1 MATPEELNEKELLA
15 QAFSQFGSSDAQP
28 GTPDPSIEAQPK
40 TAKERKADAEA
51 FAAEE
56 SLPEAIPLP
65 TADTPVA
72 PVQPIPGSRELLIQQ
87 QQAAKANLL
96 KQQELA
102 EKQSKSITNRPRTK
116 FLKEDQSFAEA
127 FSEPSEAQRA
137 FAFNAGLAL
146 LSSSGTNNLSQRI
159 GQALGSGMQGMQ
171 SARQAEL
178 DGIQKA
184 NESEMKLLQ
193 MKQQGIGLDMGF
205 TKDIAAM
212 DSAAA
217 KAQADAVEKKAALEV
232 AAQKTAFSQ
241 MSEAGKAQQQI
252 KNAIDNK
259 DYSLAAQIQKDYE
272 KSTGVTGNK
281 VTQAYDSIKGIR
293 AENAQLT
300 KLGTPEALAQIELNN
315 SQIADQRRLAAGSGG
330 QVIEIRDRETGEVTF
345 SMGSGGAKTALNQR
359 KLEVGLMDKQWMSDL
374 IGSVDAEQ
382 DIVDTIGEVIF
393 SPNYKDVSGNIE
405 GTVLETPLLGPL
417 YNQIIQTAP
426 TRLLYRKANE
436 LSTRLALP
444 QTRFFKPLSNTEW
457 PIVRD
462 AFKIPLSLDQDQVQ
476 DLFVTTRIPLILA
489 TTASAYNRRNPEMGT
504 TAGTAASLEFASE
517 TMVSYIQKGLPL
529 QAQDMETFGEE
540 GYLNNNA
547 DYALKTWFPSADP
560 ALKNQGY
567 ILGQNN
573 KLYTK
578 DVVNAYVEAYK
589 ERSGVRDYNAEQ
601 FMKDNGMEMY

>member
-1 MATPEELNEKELLA
+1 MATPEELNERELLA
-15 QAFSQFGSSDAQP
+15 QAFSKFGSPDAQSAP
-28 GTPDPSIEAQPK
+28 AAPQRDV
-40 TAKERKADAEA
+40 TAKERADADLQPKQ
-51 FAAEE
+51 
-56 SLPEAIPLP
+56 SLPAPIPLR
-65 TADTPVA
+65 TADAPVA
-72 PVQPIPGSRELLIQQ
+72 PTQPIPGSRELLIQQ

-102 EKQSKSITNRPRTK
+102 ERQSKSITNRPRTK

-127 FSEPSEAQRA
+127 FSKPSEAQRA

-171 SARQAEL
+171 SVRKAEL
-178 DGIQKA
+178 DGIQKV

-193 MKQQGIGLDMGF
+193 MKQQGIGQDMGF

-217 KAQADAVEKKAALEV
+217 KAQADAVEKKTALEV

-315 SQIADQRRLAAGSGG
+315 SQIADQKRLAAGSGG
-330 QVIEIRDRETGEVTF
+330 QVIEMRDPTTGVVTF
-345 SMGSGGAKTALNQR
+345 SMGSGDAKAAINQR

-393 SPNYKDVSGNIE
+393 SPNYKDVSGKFE
-405 GTVLETPLLGPL
+405 GSILESDTLGPI
-417 YNQIIQTAP
+417 YNLAQQAP
-426 TRLLYRKANE
+426 TRLLYRKVDE

-444 QTRFFKPLSNTEW
+444 QTRFFKPLSNFEW
-457 PIVRD
+457 PIVKA
-462 AFKIPLSLDQDQVQ
+462 AFKIPLGLDQDQVQ

-489 TTASAYNRRNPEMGT
+489 TTASAYNRKNPEMGT
-504 TAGTAASLEFASE
+504 TAGTAASLEFASD

-529 QAQDMETFGEE
+529 QAQDMETFGKE

-589 ERSGVRDYNAEQ
+589 ERSGARDYNAEQ

>member
-1 MATPEELNEKELLA
+1 MAIQDEDFQKRLNEALGMFGQAPADMPVQTVDPVRAERLA
-15 QAFSQFGSSDAQP
+15 FEASQGA
-28 GTPDPSIEAQPK
+28 PS
-40 TAKERKADAEA
+40 
-51 FAAEE
+51 
-56 SLPEAIPLP
+56 
-65 TADTPVA
+65 VA
-72 PVQPIPGSRELLIQQ
+72 PVVPQQPALGSREALIA
-87 QQAAKANLL
+87 QQAQLRQNALA
-96 KQQELA
+96 QQEALQA
-102 EKQSKSITNRPRTK
+102 STEAITKRPRQR
-116 FLKEDQSFAEA
+116 FLNEGQGFMDAFKNPGAGQRQFAI
-127 FSEPSEAQRA
+127 
-137 FAFNAGLAL
+137 NAGLSL
-146 LSSSGTNNLSQRI
+146 LSSGGTQDLSQRI
-159 GQALGSGMQGMQ
+159 GHALGTGVQGMQ
-171 SARQAEL
+171 AARQGEL
-178 DGIQKA
+178 DVASQAAKA
-184 NESEMKLLQ
+184 QQAALGLQ
-193 MKQQGIGLDMGF
+193 ATNLNTELGF
-205 TKDIAAM
+205 TKDLMALDRQEKSDQAAI
-212 DSAAA
+212 A
-217 KAQADAVEKKAALEV
+217 KAQADTAEKKTALEV

-241 MSEAGKAQQQI
+241 MSDAGKAQQQI
-252 KNAIDNK
+252 QNAIENK
-259 DYSLAAQIQKDYE
+259 DYSLAAQIQTDYE

-330 QVIEIRDRETGEVTF
+330 QVIEMRDRETGEVTF

-374 IGSVDAEQ
+374 IGSVNAEQ

-393 SPNYKDVSGNIE
+393 SPNYKDVSGKFE
-405 GTVLETPLLGPL
+405 GAVLESDVFGPIWNL
-417 YNQIIQTAP
+417 AQQAP
-426 TRLLYRKANE
+426 TRLLYRKVDE

-457 PIVRD
+457 PIVRG
-462 AFKIPLSLDQDQVQ
+462 AFKIPLGLDQDQVQ

-489 TTASAYNRRNPEMGT
+489 TTASAYNRKNPEMGT
-504 TAGTAASLEFASE
+504 TAGTAASLEFASD

-529 QAQDMETFGEE
+529 QAQDMETFGKE

-589 ERSGVRDYNAEQ
+589 ERSGARDYNAEQ

>member
-1 MATPEELNEKELLA
+1 MATQEELEREKLLQ
-15 QAFSQFGSSDAQP
+15 QAFSQFGSD
-28 GTPDPSIEAQPK
+28 TPAAPAATPQRDVRA
-40 TAKERKADAEA
+40 ERL
-51 FAAEE
+51 AEE
-56 SLPEAIPLP
+56 AATTPIPLP
-65 TADTPVA
+65 RTQPVAA
-72 PVQPIPGSRELLIQQ
+72 PVQPIPGSREILL
-87 QQAAKANLL
+87 A
-96 KQQELA
+96 QQERARQNTLAQQKLA
-102 EKQSKSITNRPRTK
+102 ERQSKSINNRPRNK
-116 FLKEDQSFAEA
+116 FLKENQSFMDA
-127 FSEPSEAQRA
+127 FTDPSEAQRA

-146 LSSSGTNNLSQRI
+146 LSSNGTNNLSQRI

-171 SARQAEL
+171 ATRQAEL
-178 DGIQKA
+178 DAVQKA

-193 MKQQGIGLDMGF
+193 MQQQGIGQEMGF
-205 TKDIAAM
+205 TKDIAAI

-217 KAQADAVEKKAALEV
+217 KAQADAVEKRAALEV

-241 MSEAGKAQQQI
+241 MSDAGKAQQQI
-252 KNAIDNK
+252 QNAIENK
-259 DYSLAAQIQKDYE
+259 DYSLAAQIQADYE

-281 VTQAYDSIKGIR
+281 VTQAYNSIKDIR

-330 QVIEIRDRETGEVTF
+330 QVIEMRDPETGVVTF
-345 SMGSGGAKTALNQR
+345 SMGSGGGKAAINQR
-359 KLEVGLMDKQWMSDL
+359 KLEVGIMDKQWMSEL

-393 SPNYKDVSGNIE
+393 SPNYKDVSGKLE
-405 GTVLETPLLGPL
+405 GSILESDTLGPV
-417 YNQIIQTAP
+417 YNLFQQAP
-426 TRLLYRKANE
+426 TRLLYRKVDE

-457 PIVRD
+457 PIVRG
-462 AFKIPLSLDQDQVQ
+462 AFKIPLGLEQDQVQ

-489 TTASAYNRRNPEMGT
+489 TTASAYNRKNPEMGT
-504 TAGTAASLEFASE
+504 TAGTAASLEFASD

-589 ERSGVRDYNAEQ
+589 ERSGARDYNAEQ